1 MKNVIIF
8 LAGAAIGGAAV
19 WFYQEHRYNSIIDD
33 EINSVKE
40 MYAKKEKEETDI
52 SKALKEIAAENV
64 NKPIDLINP
73 NPLSSHEKTLE
84 EVERIL
90 VNYQTKSKSEEPK
103 QIDKKEIKKVDKPYI
118 IDQSEFREF
127 SDYGHVTLDYYI
139 DGVLA
144 DADHP
149 DDPIEDPNEVV
160 GDCLK
165 NLTKDNFEDWVYI
178 RSDAK
183 KLDYEVYINPI
194 EFSERED

>member
-1 MKNVIIF
+1 MEGYVMKEVIIF
-8 LAGAAIGGAAV
+8 LAGAAIGGAAA

-40 MYAKKEKEETDI
+40 TFAKREKEETDI
-52 SKALKEIAAENV
+52 SKALKEIASENV
-64 NKPIDLINP
+64 NKPSILDIDTSLYEYKDEI
-73 NPLSSHEKTLE
+73 
-84 EVERIL
+84 ERR
-90 VNYQTKSKSEEPK
+90 NYSTKSASKLEPIEE
-103 QIDKKEIKKVDKPYI
+103 KEIEKVDKPYI

-144 DADHP
+144 DADFP
-149 DDPIEDPNEVV
+149 SDPIDDPEEIV

-165 NLTKDNFEDWVYI
+165 NLTKDNMEDWIYI
-178 RSDAK
+178 RSDSK
-183 KLDYEVYINPI
+183 KKDYEIYINPI